1 MELMDTFA
9 KYEKLLDM
17 SCHKNEDLF
26 FELRTELSSDMELSI
41 DLGAQGGNKTLT
53 VAEYLENFTWNNFKF
68 KMQDKSLAVLGAN
81 ISNVQKSFDEQLKK
95 RKEIQK
101 AIKDKLRTLTQKQGN
116 KLTDKDLVDAVYEKI
131 QDIGKDRFIQSNNPE
146 GNNYSELMTNVL
158 VVIN

>member
-95 RKEIQK
+95 RKE
-101 AIKDKLRTLTQKQGN
+101 N
-116 KLTDKDLVDAVYEKI
+116 KRKMKVK
-131 QDIGKDRFIQSNNPE
+131 
-146 GNNYSELMTNVL
+146 
-158 VVIN
+158 